1 MANMQPTPG
10 YNSTWTGAIP
20 SVNQPVQTQPQPNQM
35 PAPSP
40 QPQNWAPANQ
50 WPFPAPSPQIVM
62 VIVQGKAAV
71 DNYPVAPNTTAVLMD
86 YDNRVFWTKRQ
97 TADGLGYETVEHPF
111 FTRAEL
117 DSMLQRTTEN
127 APQNQNGEVKAIAG
141 EVDKLREDLLKLR
154 HEFDAFI
161 K

>member
-1 MANMQPTPG
+1 MANQPTPG
-10 YNSTWTGAIP
+10 YQSTWTGAIP
-20 SVNQPVQTQPQPNQM
+20 NNQMMQAQTQPNAMTTPN
-35 PAPSP
+35 P
-40 QPQNWAPANQ
+40 QPQNWVPTAP
-50 WPFPAPSPQIVM
+50 WPIPTPSPQIVL

-97 TADGLGYETVEHPF
+97 TTDGLGYETVEHPF

-117 DSMLQRTTEN
+117 DSLLQRTTET
-127 APQNQNGEVKAIAG
+127 APQNQNGEVKVIAS

-154 HEFDAFI
+154 HEFDDFI

>member
-1 MANMQPTPG
+1 MANQPAPG
-10 YNSTWTGAIP
+10 YQSTWTGAIP
-20 SVNQPVQTQPQPNQM
+20 NNQTMQTPTQPNAMTTPN
-35 PAPSP
+35 P
-40 QPQNWAPANQ
+40 QPQNWVPTAP
-50 WPFPAPSPQIVM
+50 WPIPTPSPQIVL

-117 DSMLQRTTEN
+117 DSLLQRTTET
-127 APQNQNGEVKAIAG
+127 APQNQNGEVKVIAS

-154 HEFDAFI
+154 HEFDDFI

>member
-1 MANMQPTPG
+1 MQPAPG
-10 YNSTWTGAIP
+10 YSSTWVGAIP
-20 SVNQPVQTQPQPNQM
+20 STNQSVQTQPQTNQM
-35 PAPSP
+35 PAPNP
-40 QPQNWAPANQ
+40 QPQNWAPSNQ
-50 WPFPAPSPQIVM
+50 WSFPAPSPQIVM

-97 TADGLGYETVEHPF
+97 TVDGLGYETVEHPF

-117 DSMLQRTTEN
+117 DALMQRTAETS
-127 APQNQNGEVKAIAG
+127 PQNQNGEVKAIAT

-154 HEFDAFI
+154 HEFDDFI

>member
-10 YNSTWTGAIP
+10 YNSTWTGALTN
-20 SVNQPVQTQPQPNQM
+20 NQPVQTQPQQNAM
-35 PAPSP
+35 PAPNP
-40 QPQNWAPANQ
+40 QPQNWAPTAP
-50 WPFPAPSPQIVM
+50 WPIPSPSPQIVM

-111 FTRAEL
+111 FTRAEF
-117 DSMLQRTTEN
+117 DAMMQRTTET
-127 APQNQNGEVKAIAG
+127 APQNQNGEVKVIAN

-154 HEFDAFI
+154 HEFDDFI

>member
-1 MANMQPTPG
+1 MANMQPGAG
-10 YNSTWTGAIP
+10 YNSTWAGAIP

-35 PAPSP
+35 PAPNP
-40 QPQNWAPANQ
+40 QPQNWASTNQ

-111 FTRAEL
+111 FTRAEF
-117 DSMLQRTTEN
+117 DSLTQRTAEN

-154 HEFDAFI
+154 HEFDDFI

>member
-10 YNSTWTGAIP
+10 YNSTWTGALAN
-20 SVNQPVQTQPQPNQM
+20 NQTMQTQTQPNAMTTPN
-35 PAPSP
+35 P
-40 QPQNWAPANQ
+40 QPQNWVPTAP
-50 WPFPAPSPQIVM
+50 WPIPTPSPQIVL

-117 DSMLQRTTEN
+117 DSLLQRTTET
-127 APQNQNGEVKAIAG
+127 APQNQNGEIKVIAS

-154 HEFDAFI
+154 HEFDDFI